1 MPASVIL
8 RGFFLLVLSFFFVSN
23 TLAQRGDDPLAP
35 GSLFEIS
42 GQIRAVDN
50 KTVENVMV
58 RLETHSGALVDQ
70 GTTDS
75 MGRFRFTRLRQGQY
89 RVSAKAGNTS
99 SSVQLVDLSRSS
111 PRVHVLIQMVPDAP
125 EFASRERRGVIDA
138 RVPMDATSAM
148 EKGNAALAEKKTD
161 AAILHFR
168 KAIEIY
174 PDFFDAHMALGQLY
188 VDTSQWEKAEA
199 SFRQAL
205 RINPK
210 SVSAMVSLGEVYRR
224 QKKYTEA
231 EKVLEEA
238 LKADNGSW
246 ETNFTLGRIHWE
258 LKDIVKAGKYV
269 ARAIELQ
276 PNVAEAHLLAGNIFI
291 RAGLPANAV
300 IEYEEY
306 LRLAPNGEFSSQT
319 QTLVEKIKKSLPP
332 K

>member
-1 MPASVIL
+1 M
-8 RGFFLLVLSFFFVSN
+8 
-23 TLAQRGDDPLAP
+23 AP
-35 GSLFEIS
+35 GSLFEVS
-42 GQIRAVDN
+42 GQVRSVDN

-89 RVSAKAGNTS
+89 RVTAKTANTVS
-99 SSVQLVDLSRSS
+99 QVQLVDLSRSS
-111 PRVHVLIQMVPDAP
+111 PRVHVLIQLVPEAP

-138 RVPMDATSAM
+138 RVPVDARSAW
-148 EKGNAALAEKKTD
+148 EKGQQALAEKRTD
-161 AAILHFR
+161 AAIAHFK

-174 PDFFDAHMALGQLY
+174 PGFYDAYMSLGRVY
-188 VDTSQWEKAEA
+188 IDASQWNNAEPTL
-199 SFRQAL
+199 RQAL
-205 RINPK
+205 KINPT
-210 SVSAMVSLGEVYRR
+210 SVATMVSLGEVYRR

-238 LKADNGSW
+238 LKVDDGSW
-246 ETNFTLGRIHWE
+246 ESNFTLGRIHWE

-269 ARAIELQ
+269 ARTIELQ

-291 RAGLPANAV
+291 RAGLPANAL

-306 LRLAPNGEFSSQT
+306 LRLAPTGEFSSQT